1 MQTYDFSVIWHLT
14 ARGYSS
20 RIVAASC
27 LPAGRVGGF
36 TRQARQIVTH
46 QSQWNLIITP
56 QVDGCGYG
64 RFGGCSMLGKWCG
77 VMGGGGGGG
86 GVVARLQQE
95 GMWAVGC
102 VRGGEG
108 GGGGGGGGGGV
119 GGSVGR
125 V

>member
-86 GVVARLQQE
+86 GGCEVAA
-95 GMWAVGC
+95 GGDVGC
-102 VRGGEG
+102 GLCEGGEG
-108 GGGGGGGGGGV
+108 GGGGGEG
-119 GGSVGR
+119 
-125 V
+125 